1 MIAVTRYNLALL
13 GHSQRYIPATGAYLF
28 VHAVQYGDQRAPLLP
43 EFSISSGA
51 LLVVTC
57 WLTVA
62 LLDVEDPVQRLITL
76 SHARRPW
83 PVLAGA
89 VLTVLTCAFGLTL
102 VTEISALVVH
112 QHGTARELGFGA
124 LAHLACACAG
134 IAIGLPCSRLLI
146 GRVGWSVLAAILG
159 LVPVLL
165 APWIPLVHP
174 MLRAMAAGADT
185 GGPVLLGVLASAL
198 TLAVST
204 VAVGVVVRRRS

>member
-1 MIAVTRYNLALL
+1 MIAITRYNLALL
-13 GHSQRYIPATGAYLF
+13 GHSQRYIPATMAFLF
-28 VHAVQYGDQRAPLLP
+28 VSAMQYGDRSSPLVP
-43 EFSISSGA
+43 AFSVSAGA

-62 LLDVEDPVQRLITL
+62 LIDVEDPLQRLITL
-76 SHARRPW
+76 SHARRLW

-89 VLTVLTCAFGLTL
+89 VLTVLTCAFGLT
-102 VTEISALVVH
+102 VVSETWAVFVH
-112 QHGTARELGFGA
+112 RGGGLGELGLGA
-124 LAHLACACAG
+124 FAHLACACAG

-146 GRVGWSVLAAILG
+146 GRVGWSVLAAL
-159 LVPVLL
+159 LVLIPVLL

-174 MLRAMAAGADT
+174 MLRAMAAGADA

-198 TLAVST
+198 MLAVST